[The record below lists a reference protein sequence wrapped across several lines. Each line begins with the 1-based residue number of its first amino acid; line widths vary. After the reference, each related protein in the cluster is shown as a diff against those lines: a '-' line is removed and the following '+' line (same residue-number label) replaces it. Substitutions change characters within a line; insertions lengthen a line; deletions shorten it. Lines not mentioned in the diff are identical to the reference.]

1 MGHRKIPGE
10 TWYQPEIQEAL
21 ARCCK
26 RPGQFGRPTKRRRST
41 TPTRFVKRLLAI
53 FVMII
58 AMTGCVSDDQTYL
71 VACPREYISTEY
83 PIVSTKRGWVERTG
97 SLDLLYRGN
106 KVPVAVLN
114 GCEWVM
120 VDESI
125 ESAPHYII
133 QMYGEDMWAAKKALD
148 GLPERIF
155 Q

>member
-1 MGHRKIPGE
+1 M
-10 TWYQPEIQEAL
+10 
-21 ARCCK
+21 
-26 RPGQFGRPTKRRRST
+26 
-41 TPTRFVKRLLAI
+41 KRLLAGFALI
-53 FVMII
+53 LSL
-58 AMTGCVSDDQTYL
+58 AGCVSDDQTYL
-71 VACPREYISTEY
+71 VACPREFISTEY
-83 PIVSTKRGWVERTG
+83 PIVSIKRGWVERTG

-114 GCEWVM
+114 GCEWAM